1 MAKPSRTSF
10 LYGLASDAVFEGHA
24 FEVLHGDE
32 GVAVVPADVVDGADV
47 GVIQGGGGLDLTL
60 KNGREFGD
68 RGLRPRGETRDALS
82 SLDSSNVKR

>member
-1 MAKPSRTSF
+1 MSRMFTIKLTPF
-10 LYGLASDAVFEGHA
+10 
-24 FEVLHGDE
+24 
-32 GVAVVPADVVDGADV
+32 VDGADV
-47 GVIQGGGGLDLTL
+47 GVIHDEGVAVVGGGGLDLTL